1 MKFKSKKVI
10 IAPSILSA
18 DFACI
23 GKEVARLKEG
33 GADIVHCDVMD
44 GHFVPNLTFGAKFVK
59 DLRKMSDLHFDVHL
73 MISDPEKYVNDFI
86 KAGADSITFHYEA
99 QGRPEELLSAIRSAN
114 VMCGLAI
121 SPDTP
126 VCEVEKYIPMC
137 DIILIM
143 SVYPGFGGQKFI
155 ESSYEKIKNVK
166 EIIARTDSKTLIEID
181 GGVVFSNVSDI
192 KKCGADIIVAGNAVF
207 GSDDVKAAIENLR
220 NL

>member
-1 MKFKSKKVI
+1 MKFKSKKVM

-99 QGRPEELLSAIRSAN
+99 QGKPEELLSAIQSAN